1 MRVLLVVHTARPAA
15 VDLARQT
22 AIKLSAAGVEV
33 AALSDEADELALEV
47 PAAATAAGSDLV
59 MVFGGD
65 GTILRGVEL
74 AKPHGVAVLGVN
86 MGRVGFL
93 ADAEPE
99 NLQAVVDAVV
109 TGRLR
114 PDERVCVSVHVT
126 TAEGD
131 QWSSWGLN
139 EVVIERHQRERMAT
153 LNVSIDGRPL
163 SQWSCDG
170 VLCTTPTGSTA
181 YSFSAGGPIVWPE
194 VDALLVVPSNAHALF
209 SRPMVVAPTSVID
222 VAVVTGPVVVSCDG
236 RRSIDVSAGSTVR
249 VARDPQTVSF
259 ARVHAT
265 PFSER
270 LVAKFQLPV
279 HGWQGT

>member
-15 VDLARQT
+15 VDLARQ
-22 AIKLSAAGVEV
+22 
-33 AALSDEADELALEV
+33 
-47 PAAATAAGSDLV
+47 AATRLAASGVDVVTMVEESADLGLEFESVRTAQGCDLV
-59 MVFGGD
+59 VVFGGD
-65 GTILRGVEL
+65 GTILRAAEL

-99 NLQAVVDAVV
+99 NLDAVVDAIVE
-109 TGRLR
+109 GRLR
-114 PDERVCVSVHVT
+114 PDDRVCVSVNVT
-126 TAEGD
+126 SAEGD
-131 QWSSWGLN
+131 VWSSWGLN
-139 EVVIERHQRERMAT
+139 EVVIERHERERMAT

-194 VDALLVVPSNAHALF
+194 VDAFLVVPSNAHALF

-222 VAVVTGPVVVSCDG
+222 IDVVTGPVVVSCDG
-236 RRSIDVSAGSTVR
+236 RRSIDVAAGATVR
-249 VARDPQTVSF
+249 VSRDAQSVRF

-265 PFSER
+265 PFTER
-270 LVAKFQLPV
+270 LVAKVQLPV
-279 HGWQGT
+279 QGWRGA